1 MVTGNNFA
9 MHSAFLHVRLVVI
22 CLVWKLARNMCFKLS
37 LQGNEYNVAV
47 ESVIEICVRLA
58 RVSAIQSW
66 YKMVSLRDIYLC
78 DMPLWL
84 HTYILCTSNA
94 FP

>member
-1 MVTGNNFA
+1 MFQ
-9 MHSAFLHVRLVVI
+9 VI
-22 CLVWKLARNMCFKLS
+22 IT
-37 LQGNEYNVAV
+37 GNEYNVAV